1 MRSDLLAT
9 LNAERAG
16 RRAVILLTDLATGV
30 QRLVRAADIAN
41 DPLGEELEE
50 RLRSGKSGLLQ
61 AGATFALVK
70 VPPVRLVV
78 FGAAHIAQAL
88 APMAKLA
95 GFDLVIV
102 DPRTAFATLERF
114 PDCEVIAEWPQ
125 EVLPRLGLDLYT
137 AMVLLTHEPRIDDPG
152 ITAALAAQCFY
163 VGALGSRKTHANRLE
178 RLRAAGIAEP
188 TLARI
193 HAPIGLD
200 IGAVSPAEIAI
211 SILAEIIAAR
221 RQKPLRSERA
231 VGISGL
237 PRPRRAGSPRSSWRP
252 GEESGSRGR
261 RWLPSSI
268 ENRSSGMSPKR
279 HLLRARVPSWW
290 SLAMPPQSRQRRSP
304 ASMLGL
310 FMPSISMPA
319 CRGRCGPG
327 LPPCRRAPP
336 RRSFCWPIC
345 LASPPD

>member
-1 MRSDLLAT
+1 MSD
-9 LNAERAG
+9 
-16 RRAVILLTDLATGV
+16 
-30 QRLVRAADIAN
+30 
-41 DPLGEELEE
+41 
-50 RLRSGKSGLLQ
+50 
-61 AGATFALVK
+61 ALVK

-78 FGAAHIAQAL
+78 FGAGHIAQAL
-88 APMAKLA
+88 APVAKLA

-114 PDCEVIAEWPQ
+114 PDCEVSAEWPQ

-231 VGISGL
+231 V
-237 PRPRRAGSPRSSWRP
+237 
-252 GEESGSRGR
+252 
-261 RWLPSSI
+261 
-268 ENRSSGMSPKR
+268 
-279 HLLRARVPSWW
+279 
-290 SLAMPPQSRQRRSP
+290 
-304 ASMLGL
+304 
-310 FMPSISMPA
+310 
-319 CRGRCGPG
+319 
-327 LPPCRRAPP
+327 
-336 RRSFCWPIC
+336 
-345 LASPPD
+345 